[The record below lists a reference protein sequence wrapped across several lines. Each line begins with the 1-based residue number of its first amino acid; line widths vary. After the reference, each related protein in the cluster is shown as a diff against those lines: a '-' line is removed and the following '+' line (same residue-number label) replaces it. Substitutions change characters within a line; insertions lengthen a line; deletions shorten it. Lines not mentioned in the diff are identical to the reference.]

1 MARRTFDVIDIV
13 EILMHWHAGRPI
25 AVVAESLGVDRK
37 TIRKYVA
44 KAEAD
49 GLAPGGAALP
59 RDQWA
64 ALVRDWFPELT
75 DPRARSRTHAAID
88 VHRERIEAMLK
99 TNKATTVY
107 QRLHDEHGLDVGIS
121 SFRRYV
127 WLEFPD
133 EALENKVTV
142 LRPAV
147 APGEEAQIDYGYLGR
162 WFDPSVERWRRV
174 WAFVM
179 VLAMSRHMF
188 VRPTFRMDQTA
199 WVAAHRDAFDFFG
212 GVPRRLVPDNLK
224 TGVIRPDIYDPKLNH
239 AYAELAAHY
248 KCLIDPARAAK
259 PKDKPRV
266 ERPMSYVR
274 DSYFAGREWI
284 DLSDMQHGALTW
296 CTEVAGGRSHRSL
309 EGASP
314 LSIFAAV
321 ESPALIALPHIP
333 FELAAW
339 SRPKVGPDCHIKV
352 GKALYSVPWRFI
364 GQHVDARAGERTVE
378 VFSDG
383 MVIKTW
389 ARIEKGR
396 QTDWADYP
404 PHKVAFFMRTPTWCR
419 RRAAELG
426 PSVSEV
432 VLGLLHDGALHHLR
446 GAQGVIGLAERHGEV
461 RLDQACRRAI
471 DVGDPGYRT
480 VKGILVAGTE
490 AEGTEVPRAPLAP
503 AHLHGA
509 DTLFAHLGETEVAG

>member
-1 MARRTFDVIDIV
+1 
-13 EILMHWHAGRPI
+13 
-25 AVVAESLGVDRK
+25 
-37 TIRKYVA
+37 
-44 KAEAD
+44 
-49 GLAPGGAALP
+49 
-59 RDQWA
+59 
-64 ALVRDWFPELT
+64 
-75 DPRARSRTHAAID
+75 
-88 VHRERIEAMLK
+88 
-99 TNKATTVY
+99 
-107 QRLHDEHGLDVGIS
+107 
-121 SFRRYV
+121 
-127 WLEFPD
+127 
-133 EALENKVTV
+133 
-142 LRPAV
+142 
-147 APGEEAQIDYGYLGR
+147 
-162 WFDPSVERWRRV
+162 
-174 WAFVM
+174 
-179 VLAMSRHMF
+179 
-188 VRPTFRMDQTA
+188 
-199 WVAAHRDAFDFFG
+199 
-212 GVPRRLVPDNLK
+212 
-224 TGVIRPDIYDPKLNH
+224 
-239 AYAELAAHY
+239 
-248 KCLIDPARAAK
+248 
-259 PKDKPRV
+259 
-266 ERPMSYVR
+266 MSYVR

-296 CTEVAGGRSHRSL
+296 CTEVAGVRSHRSL

-314 LSIFAAV
+314 LSIFAV
-321 ESPALIALPHIP
+321 MESPALIALPP
-333 FELAAW
+333 MAFELAAW

-364 GQHVDARAGERTVE
+364 GQHVDARAAERTVE

-446 GAQGVIGLAERHGEV
+446 AAQGVIGLAERHGEV

-480 VKGILVAGTE
+480 VKGILGAGTE

>member
-13 EILMHWHAGRPI
+13 EILVHWHAGRPI
-25 AVVAESLGVDRK
+25 AVVAESLGTDRK

-44 KAEAD
+44 PAEAV
-49 GLAPGGAALP
+49 GLVPGGPPLS

-88 VHRERIEAMLK
+88 AHRERIADMLK
-99 TNKATTVY
+99 SNKATTVH
-107 QRLHDEHGLDVGIS
+107 QRLRDELGLDVGIS
-121 SFRRYV
+121 SFRRYI

-133 EALENKVTV
+133 QATEKLVTM
-142 LRPAV
+142 LRPEV
-147 APGEEAQIDYGYLGR
+147 PTGEEAQIDYGYLGR
-162 WFDPSVERWRRV
+162 WFDPTLDRWRRV

-188 VRPTFRMDQTA
+188 VRPTFRMDQIA
-199 WVAAHRDAFDFFG
+199 WVAAHREAFEFFG

-224 TGVIRPDIYDPKLNH
+224 TGVIKPDIYDPKLNR
-239 AYAELAAHY
+239 AYAELAEHY
-248 KCLIDPARAAK
+248 DCLIDPARTAK

-274 DSYFAGREWI
+274 DSYFAGREWV
-284 DLSDMQHGALTW
+284 DLSHMQAGALTW
-296 CTEVAGGRSHRSL
+296 CTEVAGRRSHRSL
-309 EGASP
+309 DGASP
-314 LSIFAAV
+314 LSIFEAV
-321 ESPALIALPHIP
+321 ERPALIALPIMD
-333 FELAAW
+333 FELATW
-339 SRPKVGPDCHIKV
+339 SRPKVGPDCYIKV

-364 GQHVDARAGERTVE
+364 GRQVDARAGERTVE

-383 MVIKTW
+383 LVIKTW
-389 ARIEKGR
+389 ARIERGR
-396 QTDWADYP
+396 QTDWTDYP

-419 RRAAELG
+419 RRAGELG
-426 PSVSEV
+426 PSVLEL
-432 VLGLLHDGALHHLR
+432 VLGLLEDGALHRLR
-446 GAQGVIGLAERHGEV
+446 AAQGVLGLAERHGDV
-461 RLDQACRRAI
+461 RLDMACRRAI
-471 DVGDPGYRT
+471 EVGDPGYRT

-490 AEGTEVPRAPLAP
+490 AEGIEVPQAPLAP

-509 DTLFAHLGETEVAG
+509 DTLFAHLGDAEAAG

>member
-25 AVVAESLGVDRK
+25 AVVAESLGTDRK

-44 KAEAD
+44 PAEAV
-49 GLAPGGAALP
+49 GLIPGGPPLS

-75 DPRARSRTHAAID
+75 DPRARSLTHAVID
-88 VHRERIEAMLK
+88 AHRERIGDMLK
-99 TNKATTVY
+99 SNKATTVH
-107 QRLHDEHGLDVGIS
+107 QRLRDEHGLDVGIS

-142 LRPAV
+142 LRPDV
-147 APGEEAQIDYGYLGR
+147 AAGEEAQIDYGYLGR
-162 WFDPSVERWRRV
+162 WFDPKLGRWKRV
-174 WAFVM
+174 WGFVM

-188 VRPTFRMDQTA
+188 VRPTFRMDQCA

-212 GVPRRLVPDNLK
+212 GAPRRLVPDNLK
-224 TGVIRPDIYDPKLNH
+224 TGVIKPDIYDPKLNH
-239 AYAELAAHY
+239 AYAELAEHY
-248 KCLIDPARAAK
+248 DCLIDPARAAK

-274 DSYFAGREWI
+274 DSYFRGREWI
-284 DLSDMQHGALTW
+284 DLSHMQAGALTW
-296 CTEVAGGRSHRSL
+296 CTEVAGRRSHRSL
-309 EGASP
+309 DGASP

-321 ESPALIALPHIP
+321 ERPALIALPIMT

-339 SRPKVGPDCHIKV
+339 SRPKVGPDCYIKV

-364 GQHVDARAGERTVE
+364 GRQVDARAGERTVE

-383 MVIKTW
+383 VVIKTW
-389 ARIEKGR
+389 ARIERGR

-419 RRAAELG
+419 RRAGELG
-426 PSVSEV
+426 PSVLEV
-432 VLGLLHDGALHHLR
+432 VLGLLEDGALHRLR
-446 GAQGVIGLAERHGEV
+446 AAQGVLGLAERHGDV
-461 RLDQACRRAI
+461 RLDMACRRAI
-471 DVGDPGYRT
+471 EVGDPGYRT

-490 AEGTEVPRAPLAP
+490 AEGIEPVQAPLAP

-509 DTLFAHLGETEVAG
+509 DTLFAHLGDTEAAG